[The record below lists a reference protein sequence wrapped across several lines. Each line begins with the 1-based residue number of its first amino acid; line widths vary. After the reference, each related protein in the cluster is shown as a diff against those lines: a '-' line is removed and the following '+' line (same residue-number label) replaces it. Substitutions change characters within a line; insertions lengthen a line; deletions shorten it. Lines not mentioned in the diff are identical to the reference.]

1 MFLPPGQGRRV
12 DDHRRKDEMNRT
24 LFHEPWIEIS
34 LDNLVHNLAQV
45 RRRLAP
51 ATGIIAVVKDSA
63 YGCGA
68 GPVATILER
77 NGVTMFAVG
86 RTTEAHYLR
95 SEGISSPILVLGR
108 ASADDLAWG
117 ALNNIHFALDDV
129 ATIAEWRNAGVP
141 VTFHLEIDTGM
152 TRMGIDAAEIDQLL
166 PALGAA
172 SGFDCVGVFTH
183 LACADAASA
192 ESVDRQ
198 LARFEAAVVRLKK
211 AGIEPRMI
219 HAANSAASIRY
230 ADRFTLA
237 RPGIVLYGCNPDPA
251 QNFGLDLR
259 PVAMLKAPVARV
271 RKVPAATPVSY
282 GWTAATKAETFIATV
297 AAGYG
302 QGVPRFLSNQ
312 GSVLIGGR
320 PYPIIGRVTM
330 DYVMVDVGPTTTVMP
345 GDEAVL
351 LGTQGGGQIT
361 ADEIALKGG
370 TIGYEI
376 LCNLGTG
383 IHRYYFLDGQP
394 FRHQPPCLL

>member
-1 MFLPPGQGRRV
+1 MSP
-12 DDHRRKDEMNRT
+12 T

-45 RRRLAP
+45 RRRLSP
-51 ATGIIAVVKDSA
+51 DTGIIAVVKDSA

-68 GPVATILER
+68 GPVATVLER
-77 NGVTMFAVG
+77 NGIAMFAVG

-95 SEGISSPILVLGR
+95 SEGISSPVLVLGR

-117 ALNNIHFALDDV
+117 ASNNIQFALDDV
-129 ATIAEWRNAGVP
+129 ATIAEWKNAGVP

-152 TRMGIDAAEIDQLL
+152 TRMGIDPAEID
-166 PALGAA
+166 PCIAALGSAP
-172 SGFDCVGVFTH
+172 GLDCVGVFTH
-183 LACADAASA
+183 LACADAPSA
-192 ESVDRQ
+192 ESVDSQ
-198 LARFEAAVVRLKK
+198 LARFDAAVARLKA

-230 ADRFTLA
+230 AGRFTMA
-237 RPGIVLYGCNPDPA
+237 RPGIVLYGCSPDPA
-251 QNFGLDLR
+251 QNLGLDLR

-282 GWTAATKAETFIATV
+282 GWTAATKTETFIATV

-302 QGVPRFLSNQ
+302 QGVPRFLSNR
-312 GSVLIGGR
+312 GMVLIGGKA
-320 PYPIIGRVTM
+320 YPIIGRVTM
-330 DYVMVDVGPTTTVMP
+330 DYVMVDVGPAPSVTP
-345 GDEAVL
+345 GDEAVI
-351 LGTQGGGQIT
+351 LGTQGSAQIT
-361 ADEIALKGG
+361 ADEIALLGS